1 MSDLVANDP
10 ANTAVVHVGRPVRPE
25 EVSLEDPGWELDAV
39 LYGGVEGVHH
49 CRGPVTLPVS
59 FIHLK

>member
-25 EVSLEDPGWELDAV
+25 EVPLEDSGWELDAV
-39 LYGGVEGVHH
+39 LYGGVESVHH
-49 CRGPVTLPVS
+49 CRAAVS
-59 FIHLK
+59 HLGQS